1 VDTVQS
7 YRERLPASGLAGHL
21 TCVWVQRVEDGS
33 APYAHRT
40 VPNGSAELVV
50 EVGGLPRVVG
60 PQTAA
65 TEELVPGGTTVV
77 GVRFRPGAAPAVFGM
92 PATEVVDL
100 DLSADELWGSAAVA
114 LGEAVAT
121 APSAVE
127 AAATLERAVHA
138 RLADAPALDPLVG
151 EAVRQLMPG
160 GGGEVASLASS
171 LFISERQLR
180 RRCEAAI
187 GVSPKTLQRMLRFQ
201 RFLALAGRTEHPTEH
216 LARLAAEAGYAD
228 QSHLTREAARLD
240 GRSPKALLLDSAN
253 KCGCNHDHSAS
264 YGQFL

>member
-1 VDTVQS
+1 VETVQS
-7 YRERLPASGLAGHL
+7 YRERVPASVLAGHL
-21 TCVWVQRVEDGS
+21 TCVWVQRIEDGS

-65 TEELVPGGTTVV
+65 TEEILPGGTTVV
-77 GVRFRPGAAPAVFGM
+77 GVRFRPGAAPAVLGM

-114 LGEAVAT
+114 LGEAVAA
-121 APSAVE
+121 APTPAE
-127 AAATLERAVHA
+127 AAAVLERSVYE
-138 RLADAPALDPLVG
+138 RLADAPGLDPVVG
-151 EAVRQLMPG
+151 EAVRRLLPG
-160 GGGEVASLASS
+160 GGGEVASIASS

-201 RFLALAGRTEHPTEH
+201 RFLALAGRTEDPVDH

-228 QSHLTREAARLD
+228 QAHLTRDCARLSGLTP
-240 GRSPKALLLDSAN
+240 GRLALERAD
-253 KCGCNHDHSAS
+253 
-264 YGQFL
+264 